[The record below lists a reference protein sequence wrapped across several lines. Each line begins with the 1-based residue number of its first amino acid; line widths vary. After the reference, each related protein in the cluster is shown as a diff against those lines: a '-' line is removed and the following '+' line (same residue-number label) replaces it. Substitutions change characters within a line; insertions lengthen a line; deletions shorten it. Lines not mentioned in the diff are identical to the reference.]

1 LVMSCKVLS
10 RRGVAVL
17 VCLLSVAI
25 LGLGC
30 KKKEEQA
37 IPRAPVTPQAPEQTP
52 QTPGQPPQAMQQP
65 AQQPQAQKQPGQ
77 AAPHGTMAPKTEKSV
92 VVPDDVKKKW
102 NKVKLVLEDKNTKKT
117 TEYAIKLGSDFEF
130 PGTDLK
136 VSVGEF
142 LPDFRMDEGSITSAS
157 SEPNNPAV
165 RVEVF
170 EKGKSVFK
178 GWLYV
183 KFPAVHPFEHQRY
196 NITFKEAVKA

>member
-1 LVMSCKVLS
+1 MSGKGVFLRVAVIVVCALGLAMLVM
-10 RRGVAVL
+10 
-17 VCLLSVAI
+17 
-25 LGLGC
+25 GC
-30 KKKEEQA
+30 QKKEEQA
-37 IPRAPVTPQAPEQTP
+37 IPRAPVPQQAPQQAP
-52 QTPGQPPQAMQQP
+52 AQAPGQAPAQP
-65 AQQPQAQKQPGQ
+65 AEPKGQPGQ
-77 AAPHGTMAPKTEKSV
+77 AAPHGTMASKSDKKV

-102 NKVKLVLEDKNTKKT
+102 TKVKLVLEDRNTKKS
-117 TEYAIKLGSDFEF
+117 TEYTVKVGSDFEF

-142 LPDFRMDEGSITSAS
+142 LPDFRMDETSITSAS

-183 KFPAVHPFEHQRY
+183 KFPGIHPFEHQRY
-196 NITFKEAVKA
+196 CITLKDAVKA